1 MMRPVTPDI
10 LRAHPLPQP
19 VEGAGKDERG
29 RVLII
34 AGSRSVPGA
43 AWLAGIAAL
52 RAGAGKLHIATIR
65 SMAPHLAMALPE
77 ARVTG
82 LDETEDGEIAP
93 AAVGMLAGFADAAGA
108 VLVGPGMLDD
118 KATRDLVHGLLD
130 ATSAPRFVLD
140 AAAITALGSDAG
152 RLTAHAGRLLITPH
166 AGEMASLLDMAR
178 KDVEADPQQAA
189 ARAVEITGGVVALK
203 GRCTLIAE
211 PAATGEGEAAAFWTC
226 ERGNVGLATSGS
238 GDVLAGIVTGLLA
251 RGADPLQ
258 AMQWGV
264 FLHGEAG
271 TRLAQRIGPIGYLA
285 SELLAEIPSL
295 MASLSE
301 A

>member
-1 MMRPVTPDI
+1 MRAVTPDL
-10 LRAHPLPQP
+10 LRAHPLPMP
-19 VEGAGKDERG
+19 DNGAGKDERG
-29 RVLII
+29 RVLIV

-43 AWLAGIAAL
+43 AWLSGVASL
-52 RAGAGKLHIATIR
+52 RAGAGKLHIATVR

-82 LDETEDGEIAP
+82 LDETDDGEIAP
-93 AAVGMLAGFADAAGA
+93 AAAEALAGFADAADA

-118 KATRDLVHGLLD
+118 GATRDLVHRLLD
-130 ATSAPRFVLD
+130 AARRPRFVLD
-140 AAAITALGSDAG
+140 AAAITALGDDAE
-152 RLTAHAGRLLITPH
+152 RLRSHAGRLLITPH
-166 AGEMASLLDMAR
+166 AGEMASLLRMER
-178 KDVEADPQQAA
+178 SLVEAEPEKAA
-189 ARAVEITGGVVALK
+189 ARAVAITGGVVALK
-203 GRCTLIAE
+203 GGCTLIAQPGRSGDE
-211 PAATGEGEAAAFWTC
+211 PAYWTC
-226 ERGNVGLATSGS
+226 ERGNAGLATSGS

-258 AMQWGV
+258 AMQWAV

-271 TRLAQRIGPIGYLA
+271 TRLAHRIAPLGYLA

-295 MASLSE
+295 MASLTE